1 MPITEN
7 SVLLEDKMD
16 VVSLTI
22 RIEDEKISRQYHV
35 VTATIQEEINKIPS
49 ATLVIVDGEASKQD
63 FPIESTGDFAPGKK
77 IEISLGYMNDDKDDS
92 ENYLFTGI
100 IVTVT
105 SRVNNNCC
113 ELNIECKD
121 ETVKM
126 TINKSNAYFDK
137 NITAS
142 QVAEQLLNKN
152 QIEGPEIDSVK
163 IKHEQ
168 IVQSN
173 MTDWDFMIGRIDAV
187 GMICVIHNGKVSIRE
202 LKVKEQTE
210 QEKEKMLTLMHGK
223 NILEFNADK
232 DSRIRNQEVKT
243 VSWDFKE
250 QKIVEGTNSDS
261 VVEEKD
267 TESKPVTSGFEMR
280 SPVYMTKEEA
290 DVIAKT
296 KKIKQDLSGIKG
308 KVKYTGRVDKQ
319 VLPGDFVQMS
329 GVGKSF
335 EGYHFVSAVQHV
347 YEDGSWTTE
356 ATLGWNEQFFSEQTN
371 PQHSASATGQPS
383 SIQGLQ
389 IGIVTSI
396 EDSEGQ
402 YRVQVKFP
410 SVNEKGEGIHARVA
424 TLDAGDKRGTFFRP
438 EIDDEVVVGFINDDP
453 SHPVILG
460 MMHSSAKASPL
471 EPEKENNLKG
481 YVSRSEIKLLFD
493 DDKSSVTIQT
503 PGKRIFEMDDDSGT
517 ITVKD
522 ADGNKVIMKQDSITI
537 EASKEIKIKAGTSL
551 SLEAMNISIK
561 ADTSL
566 EAKGSASAKI
576 EGGGMT
582 EIKGGL
588 VKIN

>member
-22 RIEDEKISRQYHV
+22 RIGGEKISRQYHV
-35 VTATIQEEINKIPS
+35 VTATILEEINKIPT

-63 FPIESTGDFAPGKK
+63 FPIESSGDFAPGKK
-77 IEISLGYMNDDKDDS
+77 IEISLGYLNDDKDDS
-92 ENYLFTGI
+92 ENFLFTGI
-100 IVTVT
+100 IVTVA
-105 SRVNNNCC
+105 SKVNNNCC
-113 ELNIECKD
+113 ELSIECKD
-121 ETVKM
+121 EAIKM

-142 QVAEQLLNKN
+142 QVAEQVLNKN
-152 QIEGPEIDSVK
+152 QIEGAEVDPVK

-187 GMICVIHNGKVSIRE
+187 GLICVIHNGKINIRE

-250 QKIVEGTNSDS
+250 QKIVEGTNTDS
-261 VVEEKD
+261 VVEGKD

-280 SPVYMTKEEA
+280 SPVHMTKEEA
-290 DVIAKT
+290 DAIAKT

-319 VLPGDFVQMS
+319 VLPGDFVQIA

-335 EGYHFVSAVQHV
+335 EGYHFVSAVQQL
-347 YEDGSWTTE
+347 YEDGSWITE
-356 ATLGWNEQFFSEQTN
+356 ATLGWNEQFFSEQTS
-371 PQHSASATGQPS
+371 PQHPASATGQPS

-410 SVNEKGEGIHARVA
+410 SVDEKGDGIHARVA
-424 TLDAGDKRGTFFRP
+424 TLDAGNKRGTFFRP

-460 MMHSSAKASPL
+460 MMHSSAKAAPL

-481 YVSRSEIKLLFD
+481 FVSRSEIKLLFD
-493 DDKSSVTIQT
+493 DDKSSVIIQT
-503 PGKRIFEMDDDSGT
+503 PGQRVFEMDDDSGT
-517 ITVKD
+517 ITLKD
-522 ADGNKVIMKQDSITI
+522 ADGNKVVMKQNSIAI

-551 SLEAMNISIK
+551 SIEAMNISIK

-566 EAKGSASAKI
+566 EAKGSASAKL